1 MRTKVY
7 SFKPKGKSYTIHATK
22 TYGGVRNY
30 SSRSTSSSSY
40 RRNGGAGINFVSSV
54 LANFIVRGIFG
65 MKK

>member
-7 SFKPKGKSYTIHATK
+7 TFKPKGCGTVYAT
-22 TYGGVRNY
+22 
-30 SSRSTSSSSY
+30 STSHSRRGMGGRSSQSN
-40 RRNGGAGINFVSSV
+40 RSQRCGVGTNFVCSV

>member
-22 TYGGVRNY
+22 TYHGVRN
-30 SSRSTSSSSY
+30 SSGSSSSY
-40 RRNGGAGINFVSSV
+40 RRGGVMSNFVTDV
-54 LANFIVRGIFG
+54 LARFIVHGIFG

>member
-22 TYGGVRNY
+22 TYGGVRSACNRP
-30 SSRSTSSSSY
+30 SSSSSY
-40 RRNGGAGINFVSSV
+40 RRGGVMSNFVTDV
-54 LANFIVRGIFG
+54 LARFIVYGIFG